1 MAASDPYTQAVW
13 ATAVL
18 ADANLP
24 TTPTNVQNMERWMA
38 AEEPPSNWWDRNNPL
53 NASLGTSAS
62 DGTGSYP
69 NLSAGAAYTAK
80 MLQQSNMSGIYNALK
95 NSASITVFSAAVVAS
110 PWASGHYGGN
120 PNAIANIPIP
130 TAVPAGTNPFASGSS
145 AAGAATATT
154 GPGSLIPGGGSSA
167 AVGGACQQAGCFIGF
182 TVPSAAGILF
192 GGGHQGCVCLMSKS
206 QWKAISGAAAIA
218 AGAALAGFGIVLLAS
233 AVGKSTGA
241 TAAVGKVAKT
251 VGVGASL
258 LAGQPEAAAG
268 IEGASLLKGGGG
280 SSAKS
285 TKSKSVPAPK
295 APEVPTAG
303 RRESRQIERNYQST
317 VRQQGPIGPR
327 GGNPTSTRIASQRRS
342 TPGARPTTSEAQRR
356 RREAR
361 AGQPF

>member
-1 MAASDPYTQAVW
+1 VATFPQWEYDLLKALGAPASQNNLTALNLWAQSEGSVTNNPIATSGKGAGATKCVAQCGTPSPIYEYDNEADGVAQMAGFLKGSYYTAVVRAFVQDAGLAAIYQAINGSSWCKGCQNGQYPVDLAQAVGGK
-13 ATAVL
+13 A
-18 ADANLP
+18 
-24 TTPTNVQNMERWMA
+24 
-38 AEEPPSNWWDRNNPL
+38 
-53 NASLGTSAS
+53 TSANPTV
-62 DGTGSYP
+62 GTGSGGTATSAGGAGGATSSGGGT
-69 NLSAGAAYTAK
+69 NLSQCVIQLPGFLFFSGPCFLTKGGVKWLSGVAA
-80 MLQQSNMSGIYNALK
+80 LG
-95 NSASITVFSAAVVAS
+95 
-110 PWASGHYGGN
+110 
-120 PNAIANIPIP
+120 
-130 TAVPAGTNPFASGSS
+130 
-145 AAGAATATT
+145 
-154 GPGSLIPGGGSSA
+154 
-167 AVGGACQQAGCFIGF
+167 VGG
-182 TVPSAAGILF
+182 
-192 GGGHQGCVCLMSKS
+192 
-206 QWKAISGAAAIA
+206 
-218 AGAALAGFGIVLLAS
+218 ALAGFGIVLLAS

-285 TKSKSVPAPK
+285 TKSKSAPAPK

-356 RREAR
+356 RRESR